1 MNLFNRI
8 LAVVVLLGTLV
19 LALLFVLFPFGV
31 LELVQY
37 WLTALQ
43 GSLAVI
49 YYSNPFLFRLTQGAA
64 ALGVVLILG
73 TLLALELR
81 RAKPPTVEIAM
92 AKGGR
97 AAVLLDSVA
106 LRLSY
111 HLDQL
116 ADVIN
121 VRPEVKAKGNVVHVR
136 VDVETT
142 PDVDVPMK
150 TEEIMHVIREVI
162 EERMGLRLGRAEVRI
177 RHAPYPEEMN
187 QNTITGSV

>member
-31 LELVQY
+31 LDLAQY

-43 GSLAVI
+43 GSLEVV
-49 YYSNPFLFRLTQGAA
+49 YYNNPLLFRLTQGAV
-64 ALGVVLILG
+64 ALGVALVLG
-73 TLLALELR
+73 TLLVLELR
-81 RAKPPTVEIAM
+81 RAKPPTVEVAM

-177 RHAPYPEEMN
+177 RHAHYPEEMN
-187 QNTITGSV
+187 QNTLTGSV